1 MKREGMHRPY
11 RLLACL
17 MLLVSGL
24 AAQSK
29 GAPEKGFLPKLAAD
43 EAHEYRIYGI
53 EVGMTTPE
61 VLDKLGGRMPDKRE
75 DKDGEIIVYWKTDEG
90 VLQVRFRDENYVSFI
105 GLQFRPPRPTNDFW
119 LSEVRT
125 GGSSSELTAPDPRL
139 RRDYQLSESSDQQR
153 AAWKRSQKA
162 PSGYEVEISFL
173 SSDKRKAGTQYS
185 GQVEFKYVMVPP
197 MKVRQFDQW
206 ARQQSGKK

>member
-1 MKREGMHRPY
+1 MMRERMHWPIRV
-11 RLLACL
+11 LAGL
-17 MLLVSGL
+17 TLLVPAL

-29 GAPEKGFLPKLAAD
+29 GAPEKTAMPKLAAD
-43 EAHEYRIYGI
+43 EAHQYSIYGI
-53 EVGMTTPE
+53 RIGMTTPE
-61 VLDKLGGRMPDKRE
+61 VLDRLGGRMPDKRE

-139 RRDYQLSESSDQQR
+139 RRDYQLSESFDQQR
-153 AAWKRSQKA
+153 AAWKRSEKTPA
-162 PSGYEVEISFL
+162 GYEVEISFL

-197 MKVRQFDQW
+197 MKVKQFDEW
-206 ARQQSGKK
+206 ARRQSEKK